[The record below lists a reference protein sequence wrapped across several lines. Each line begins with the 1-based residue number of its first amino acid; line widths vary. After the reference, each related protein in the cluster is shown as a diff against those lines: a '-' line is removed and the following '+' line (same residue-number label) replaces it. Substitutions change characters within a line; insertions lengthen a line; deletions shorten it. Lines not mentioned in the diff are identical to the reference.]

1 MSAGASVAGMLVSQ
15 VLTGSWGGEAEASK
29 GLVFCIVN
37 PVQVQKE
44 SFVLEKTPDF
54 ELDLV

>member
-1 MSAGASVAGMLVSQ
+1 MAKENEKTILNLVQ
-15 VLTGSWGGEAEASK
+15 
-29 GLVFCIVN
+29 F
-37 PVQVQKE
+37 QKW